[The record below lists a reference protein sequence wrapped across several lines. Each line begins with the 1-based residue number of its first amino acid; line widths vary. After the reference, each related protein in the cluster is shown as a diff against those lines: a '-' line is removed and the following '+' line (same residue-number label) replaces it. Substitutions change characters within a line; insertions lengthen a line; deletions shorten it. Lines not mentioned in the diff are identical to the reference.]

1 MRSAV
6 WNDWVFVNLDGRA
19 EPFEDYMAPAAEAVG
34 RRMYPD
40 PAPQL
45 GAFFRSDHYP
55 FAAKGVPAI
64 FAVGGPAQD
73 PAAGETVDLGRF
85 IDYLQHHY
93 HQVSDEYDPAR
104 WDLAGIVQDVEVY
117 FRTGLAIA
125 EDSRVPNWREHSAFR
140 PLRDAMR

>member
-1 MRSAV
+1 MDFR
-6 WNDWVFVNLDGRA
+6 VFV
-19 EPFEDYMAPAAEAVG
+19 EPQQGASYSDQLAVAQAAES
-34 RRMYPD
+34 
-40 PAPQL
+40 L
-45 GAFFRSDHYP
+45 GYSAFFRSDHYP